1 MDIKSVAVAALTF
14 VLSNN
19 TNASSIVI
27 NELLPNAVGADG
39 GNEWIEFFNDDANSI
54 DISGWGVQKATSSYT
69 TFFTFPAGTSILA
82 GEFFVLGGTNIFDAD
97 ITISLLG
104 LGNASSSGDAVR
116 LIDDLSSV
124 IDTVIY
130 GPNNNDGFFDDL
142 GNVASS
148 FAATPNAGQSIGR
161 SFDGFDTGNSGNDF
175 IVFDNPGPGS
185 SNNLSSVPL
194 PASVWLFMSGM
205 MGLIGIARR
214 KNRI

>member
-1 MDIKSVAVAALTF
+1 M
-14 VLSNN
+14 
-19 TNASSIVI
+19 
-27 NELLPNAVGADG
+27 PNAVGADS
-39 GNEWIEFFNDDANSI
+39 GNEWIEFFNDDANTI
-54 DISGWGVQKATSSYT
+54 DISGWGVQKATSSFT
-69 TFFTFPAGTSILA
+69 TFFTFPAGTSILS
-82 GEFFVLGGTNIFDAD
+82 GEFLVLGGTNIFDAD
-97 ITISLLG
+97 LSISQLG
-104 LGNASSSGDAVR
+104 LGNAGSSGDAVR
-116 LIDDLSSV
+116 LIDELSNV

-148 FAATPNAGQSIGR
+148 FAASPNAGQSIGR
-161 SFDGFDTGNSGNDF
+161 SFDGFDTGNSGIDF
-175 IVFDNPGPGS
+175 LVFDNPGQGS

>member
-1 MDIKSVAVAALTF
+1 MDIKSVAVAALTL

-27 NELLPNAVGADG
+27 NELLPNAVGADS
-39 GNEWIEFFNDDANSI
+39 GNEWIEFVNDNTNSI
-54 DISGWGVQKATSSYT
+54 DMSGWGVQKATSSFT

-82 GEFFVLGGTNIFDAD
+82 DGYFVLGGANIFDAD
-97 ITISLLG
+97 LSISQLG
-104 LGNASSSGDAVR
+104 LGNAGSSGDAVR
-116 LIDDLSSV
+116 LIDELSNV

-148 FAATPNAGQSIGR
+148 FAATPSAGQSIGR
-161 SFDGFDTGNSGNDF
+161 SFDGFDTGNSGINF
-175 IVFDNPGPGS
+175 LIFDDPNPGS

-205 MGLIGIARR
+205 LGLTGIARH
-214 KNRI
+214 KK